1 MSDDH
6 VIRMDQGGG
15 NSRIITSGLVAVAAV
30 VLVPSI
36 VLLLAGKTLLAMAPP
51 AAVICVLIVS
61 HPKLAVYQ
69 YVFALF
75 IQWELVGSIPLY
87 LTDVAA
93 ALVILAAILD
103 MLADKRLPARLP
115 RLTWNFAALIAAVF
129 VAGLL
134 GSDPMISLRPLA
146 RLTFLM
152 LTFLSIYRLM
162 SGLRVDTLVRYFF
175 WICVLHALVVL
186 TGFVASGGSVRSW
199 GFSPNTFNALSMLTL
214 PVGTSLYLW
223 HSKRGA
229 GWYLLG
235 TAIVLGG
242 LISTQSRFSIIFAL
256 LLSSLVLILSWWH
269 HRRHTT
275 RKRQG
280 RLAPEYPNVSLRCR
294 WLVIGAGGLTLAA
307 VGLNPDLLLG
317 VVDRFATVIES
328 PTGSTVF
335 LRLTLWSFAVK
346 AFLSDPLTGIGP
358 GCFRTVH
365 HILPTLSLSEVG
377 PWVRGLSAHN
387 LFLHYLAEAGL
398 IGGISLAALMINQ
411 FRLSRRVWTSPL
423 KHQNRACAL
432 ALYATGTLFVITT
445 FLETGW
451 LWGQGGFAF
460 AFFLALIAREHSR
473 HMSTASQT

>member
-1 MSDDH
+1 MSNGS
-6 VIRMDQGGG
+6 VIQMDQGGG
-15 NSRIITSGLVAVAAV
+15 HSPILTSGLVAVAAAI
-30 VLVPSI
+30 LLPS
-36 VLLLAGKTLLAMAPP
+36 VALFLAGKTLLAMAPP
-51 AAVICVLIVS
+51 AAAVCVVIVS
-61 HPKLAVYQ
+61 HPRLAVYQ

-87 LTDVAA
+87 LTDIAA
-93 ALVILAAILD
+93 ALVILAAVLD
-103 MLADKRLPARLP
+103 LLADCRLPARLP

-134 GSDPMISLRPLA
+134 GSDPMLSLHPLA

-162 SGLRVDTLVRYFF
+162 RGLRVDTLVRFFF

-199 GFSPNTFNALSMLTL
+199 GFSPVTFNALSMLTL

-223 HSKRGA
+223 HSKHGA
-229 GWYLLG
+229 SWYLLG
-235 TAIVLGG
+235 TAIILGG

-256 LLSSLVLILSWWH
+256 FLSSWILILSWWH
-269 HRRHTT
+269 HRRLAAG
-275 RKRQG
+275 RRQNG
-280 RLAPEYPNVSLRCR
+280 LAPDHPNVSLRCR
-294 WLVIGAGGLTLAA
+294 WLVIGAVGLIVLA

-317 VVDRFATVIES
+317 VVNRFQALIES

-335 LRLTLWSFAVK
+335 LRLTLWSFAIK

-365 HILPTLSLSEVG
+365 HILPTLSLAQVG

-398 IGGISLAALMINQ
+398 IGGVSLAALMINQ
-411 FRLSRRVWTSPL
+411 FRLSRRRWMFAL
-423 KHQNRACAL
+423 GQRDRACAL
-432 ALYATGTLFVITT
+432 ALYATGTLFVVTT

-460 AFFLALIAREHSR
+460 AFFVALIAREHDQHLSK
-473 HMSTASQT
+473 TTPI